1 MNGWIAADASMPQ
14 RSDRGLLCGPVATHW
29 KRAWRK
35 RVARRAHDGSMG
47 VSSMEETGNIEK
59 RALFVLPAAAIH
71 LGLVIV
77 LGVLQVRLP
86 YEGWV
91 ERAVGYYG
99 AFSGASS
106 AYSFFAPTVG
116 PLLWATFEV
125 RDRAG
130 ALTTEVL
137 ETGASR
143 EADLRVKN
151 IIGMFRD
158 EQDPAVRR
166 SLVASWAA
174 KVFAKH
180 PAADSVV
187 VRLESYD
194 LPSMA
199 EYRAGK
205 QPRWYVEYK
214 AKFNLKAR
222 LAAGENDRETT
233 P

>member
-1 MNGWIAADASMPQ
+1 MD
-14 RSDRGLLCGPVATHW
+14 D
-29 KRAWRK
+29 
-35 RVARRAHDGSMG
+35 
-47 VSSMEETGNIEK
+47 TGNIGK

-77 LGVLQVRLP
+77 LGVLHVRLP
-86 YEGWV
+86 YGGWV

-99 AFSGASS
+99 ALSGASS
-106 AYSFFAPTVG
+106 AYSFFAPSVG
-116 PLLWATFEV
+116 PLPWATFQV

-130 ALTTEVL
+130 TLTTEVL

-151 IIGMFRD
+151 IIGMYWD
-158 EQDPAVRR
+158 EQDPAMRR
-166 SLVASWAA
+166 SLVASWVA

-180 PAADSVV
+180 PEAESVV

-194 LPSMA
+194 LPPMA

-205 QPRWYVEYK
+205 QPRWYVEYQ
-214 AKFNLKAR
+214 AKFNMKAQ
-222 LAAGENDRETT
+222 LATGEIDKEATR
-233 P
+233 

>member
-1 MNGWIAADASMPQ
+1 
-14 RSDRGLLCGPVATHW
+14 
-29 KRAWRK
+29 
-35 RVARRAHDGSMG
+35 
-47 VSSMEETGNIEK
+47 MEEKGDMEK
-59 RALFVLPAAAIH
+59 RALFLLPAAAIH

-77 LGVLQVRLP
+77 LGVLHVRLP
-86 YEGWV
+86 YGGWA

-106 AYSFFAPTVG
+106 AYSFFAPSVG
-116 PLLWATFEV
+116 PLLWATFQV

-130 ALTTEVL
+130 TLTTEVL

-143 EADLRVKN
+143 EADIRVKN
-151 IIGMFRD
+151 IVGMYWD

-180 PAADSVV
+180 PEADSVV
-187 VRLESYD
+187 VRLEIYD

-199 EYRAGK
+199 EYREGK
-205 QPRWYVEYK
+205 EPRWHVEYQ
-214 AKFNLKAR
+214 AKFNLKAQ
-222 LAAGENDRETT
+222 LAAGEINKEAT

>member
-1 MNGWIAADASMPQ
+1 MD
-14 RSDRGLLCGPVATHW
+14 
-29 KRAWRK
+29 
-35 RVARRAHDGSMG
+35 
-47 VSSMEETGNIEK
+47 ETGNIEK
-59 RALFVLPAAAIH
+59 RVLFVLPAAAIH
-71 LGLVIV
+71 LVLVLV
-77 LGVLQVRLP
+77 LGVLHVRLP

-99 AFSGASS
+99 ALSGASS

-130 ALTTEVL
+130 TLTTEAL
-137 ETGASR
+137 ETGVSR

-151 IIGMFRD
+151 IVGMFWD

-180 PAADSVV
+180 PEADSVV
-187 VRLESYD
+187 VRLEIYD

-205 QPRWYVEYK
+205 QPQWNVEYK

-222 LAAGENDRETT
+222 LAAGEINKEAT